1 MSKKSLF
8 IYRIIAI
15 IIPIMVLIFFLIK
28 DILINLVTQVPV
40 CPFYS
45 YLHLYCPA
53 CGNTRSVS
61 SLLHGDILSAA
72 HYNITPLLFGFFF
85 LLGYI
90 ELVAICFRK
99 PILLVPRRTAI
110 YIVLI
115 ILLCIYLI
123 ARNFI
128 PSLAP

>member
-1 MSKKSLF
+1 MNKKSLL

-15 IIPIMVLIFFLIK
+15 IIPIMVLIFLLVK
-28 DILINLVTQVPV
+28 DILINLVTKIPV

-45 YLHLYCPA
+45 HLHLYCPA
-53 CGNTRSVS
+53 CGNTRSVTA
-61 SLLHGDILSAA
+61 LMHGDILSAA

-90 ELVAICFRK
+90 ELVALCFRR
-99 PILLVPRRTAI
+99 PILLVPRRTQI
-110 YIVLI
+110 YIILI

-123 ARNFI
+123 VRNFI